1 MKILITGGAGFV
13 GSSIANHL
21 KLNNPKFKVSC
32 FDNLIRHGSKINL
45 KILKKNNINFIK
57 GDIRNIDKI
66 KSIGD
71 FDLMIECAAE
81 TSVMSSK
88 NSKYKYLIDTNLIGT
103 INCLQVC
110 KERNAKFLF
119 LSSSR
124 VYPINILNSLSF
136 KQFKTRYELKDQ
148 INIIGASA
156 KGISEEL
163 SLNGHRSLY
172 GASKL
177 ASEIIINE
185 FNFSFGLKTIIN
197 RCGMIAGPG
206 QFGKEDQGVITYW
219 LASHYW
225 RKPLKYI
232 GYGGSGKQLRDVLNI
247 KDLCE
252 LIELQIKNFEKFNN
266 NTFNVGGG
274 NFTISLRELTK
285 YCSELTGN
293 ELKIKSEKK
302 ERFGDVRVYKTNNNK
317 ISTYSGWKPKRDV
330 KQTLLETYMW
340 LQKNEKQLKLIFK

>member
-21 KLNNPKFKVSC
+21 KLNNPNFKISC
-32 FDNLIRHGSKINL
+32 FDNLIRDGSKINL
-45 KILKKNNINFIK
+45 KKLKKNNINFIK

-148 INIIGASA
+148 INIVGAST

-206 QFGKEDQGVITYW
+206 QFGKQDQGVITYW

-225 RKPLKYI
+225 KRPLKYI

-252 LIELQIKNFEKFNN
+252 LIELQIKNFERFNN

-285 YCSELTGN
+285 YCYELTGN
-293 ELKIKSEKK
+293 KLKIKSEKK
-302 ERFGDVRVYKTNNNK
+302 ERFGDVRIYKTNNNK
-317 ISTYSGWKPKRDV
+317 ISTCSGWKPKIDV
-330 KQTLLETYMW
+330 KQTLLETYSW